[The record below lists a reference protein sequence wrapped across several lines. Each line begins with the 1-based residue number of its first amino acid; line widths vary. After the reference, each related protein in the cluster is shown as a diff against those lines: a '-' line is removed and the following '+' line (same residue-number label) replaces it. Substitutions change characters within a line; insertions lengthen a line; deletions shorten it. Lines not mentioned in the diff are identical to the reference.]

1 MGEIFSNY
9 VYDKEYVHVVGGV
22 AQRLKEIAAILED
35 PGSVPNAH
43 TRRCTATCNSSSRQN
58 EVCACM

>member
-35 PGSVPNAH
+35 PGKYMEFV
-43 TRRCTATCNSSSRQN
+43 
-58 EVCACM
+58 